1 MESTN
6 RATDET
12 ITGPSIETDPGFSS
26 ISEAIQDIKEGKLII
41 VVDDEDR
48 ENEGDFIGSAE
59 LITKEKINFMATY
72 GRGLICTPVTE
83 QRARELELHK
93 MVSDNTAL
101 HETAFTVSIDY
112 VLEGCTTGISAYDR
126 STGIR
131 AIVDPATKASDYAR
145 PGHIFPL
152 IAKDGGVLRRT
163 GHTEAA
169 VDLARLAGHA
179 PAGVLVEILNEDGS
193 MARLP
198 DLKIIAKQHDLKL
211 ISIKDLV
218 KYRLE
223 TETLVTKVYETQVD
237 TQYGTFDVSAFSE
250 SKSDAIHLVLH
261 TGDLVQGDSALV
273 RMHSLSRTGGAL
285 GFLLDNYVDRI
296 GNALK
301 MIKSEGRGV
310 VVLLQQDEQSH
321 NILNQ
326 LKLMDNNVDND
337 PQISEIQRDF
347 GIGAQ
352 ILRELGLEN
361 ITVITSNPKKQI
373 ALEGYGLKIQG
384 YREF

>member
-6 RATDET
+6 RATDQSTE
-12 ITGPSIETDPGFSS
+12 GPSVNTEDGFNT
-26 ISEAIQDIKEGKLII
+26 IAEAIQDIKEGKLII

-48 ENEGDFIGSAE
+48 ENEGDFIASAE
-59 LITKEKINFMATY
+59 LITSEKINFMATH

-83 QRARELELHK
+83 SRAKELKLNK

-131 AIVDPATKASDYAR
+131 AIVNPNTKAADYAR

-198 DLKIIAKQHDLKL
+198 DLKVIAKQHGLKL

-218 KYRLE
+218 EYRLA
-223 TETLVTKVYETQVD
+223 TETLVTRVYETQVE
-237 TQYGTFDVSAFSE
+237 TQFGTFDVTAFSE
-250 SKSDAIHLVLH
+250 SESRAIHLVLH
-261 TGDLVQGDSALV
+261 TGDLKQDESTLV

-296 GNALK
+296 GNALQ
-301 MIKSEGRGV
+301 MIKKEGRGV

-326 LKLMDNNVDND
+326 LKLMDNNTDND
-337 PQISEIQRDF
+337 PQVSEIQKDF

-352 ILRELGLEN
+352 ILRELGLEA

-373 ALEGYGLKIQG
+373 ALEGYGLKVDG

>member
-6 RATDET
+6 RATDQNT
-12 ITGPSIETDPGFSS
+12 AGPSVNTDIEFNT
-26 ISEAIQDIKEGKLII
+26 IAEAIQDIKDGKLII

-48 ENEGDFIGSAE
+48 ENEGDFIASAE
-59 LITKEKINFMATY
+59 LITKEQINFMARY

-83 QRARELELHK
+83 QRAEELKLAK
-93 MVSDNTAL
+93 MVLDNTAL

-112 VLEGCTTGISAYDR
+112 VHKGCTTGISAYDR
-126 STGIR
+126 SVGIQE
-131 AIVDPATKASDYAR
+131 IVKPETKATDYAR

-169 VDLARLAGHA
+169 VDLAQLAGLY

-198 DLKIIAKQHDLKL
+198 DLKIIAKEHNLKL

-218 KYRLE
+218 KYRLA
-223 TETLVTKVYETQVD
+223 TETLVSKTYETQID
-237 TQYGTFDVSAFSE
+237 TEYGLFNVTAFTE
-250 SKSDAIHLVLH
+250 GTSDAIHLALH
-261 TGDLVQGDSALV
+261 IGDLSTKDTLV
-273 RMHSLSRTGGAL
+273 RMHSLARTGGAL

-301 MIKSEGRGV
+301 MIQEKGSGV
-310 VVLLQQDEQSH
+310 VVLLQHDDQVST
-321 NILNQ
+321 ILQ
-326 LKLMDNNVDND
+326 KLKLMDVDDSND
-337 PQISEIQRDF
+337 PQVSDIQKDF

-352 ILRELGLEN
+352 ILRQLGLEN

-373 ALEGYGLKIQG
+373 ALEGYGLKVVG
-384 YREF
+384 YKEF

>member
-6 RATDET
+6 RATDQNPA
-12 ITGPSIETDPGFSS
+12 GPSVNTDFEFNT
-26 ISEAIQDIKEGKLII
+26 IADAIQDIKEGKLII

-48 ENEGDFIGSAE
+48 ENEGDFIASAE
-59 LITKEKINFMATY
+59 LITKEQINFMARY

-83 QRARELELHK
+83 SRAKELELSK

-112 VLEGCTTGISAYDR
+112 LHKGCSTGISAYDR
-126 STGIR
+126 SVGIQE
-131 AIVDPATKASDYAR
+131 IVKPETKASDYAR

-169 VDLARLAGHA
+169 VDLARLAGLF

-198 DLKIIAKQHDLKL
+198 DLKIIAKEHDLKL

-223 TETLVTKVYETQVD
+223 TETLVTKTYETQVN
-237 TQYGTFDVSAFSE
+237 TQFGQFNVTAFTE
-250 SKSDAIHLVLH
+250 GQSDAIHLALH
-261 TGDLVQGDSALV
+261 IGDLDASDTLV
-273 RMHSLSRTGGAL
+273 RMHSLTQTGGAL
-285 GFLLDNYVDRI
+285 GFLVDNYVDRI

-301 MIKSEGRGV
+301 MIQNEGRGV
-310 VVLLQQDEQSH
+310 VVLLQHDDQGH
-321 NILNQ
+321 NILHK
-326 LKLMDNNVDND
+326 LKLMDVDESND
-337 PQISEIQRDF
+337 PQVSEIQRDF
-347 GIGAQ
+347 GVGAQ
-352 ILRELGLEN
+352 ILRELDLEN

-373 ALEGYGLKIQG
+373 ALEGYGLKVTG

>member
-6 RATDET
+6 RATDQNT
-12 ITGPSIETDPGFSS
+12 AGPSVNTDIEFNT
-26 ISEAIQDIKEGKLII
+26 IAEAIQDIKDGKLII

-48 ENEGDFIGSAE
+48 ENEGDFIASAE
-59 LITKEKINFMATY
+59 LITKEQINFMARY

-83 QRARELELHK
+83 QRAEELKLAK
-93 MVSDNTAL
+93 MVLDNTAL

-112 VLEGCTTGISAYDR
+112 VHKGCTTGISAYDR
-126 STGIR
+126 SVGIQE
-131 AIVDPATKASDYAR
+131 IVKPETKATDYAR

-169 VDLARLAGHA
+169 VDLAQLAGLY

-198 DLKIIAKQHDLKL
+198 DLKIIAKEHNLKL

-218 KYRLE
+218 KYRLA
-223 TETLVTKVYETQVD
+223 TETLVSKTYETQID
-237 TQYGTFDVSAFSE
+237 TEYGLFNVTAFTE
-250 SKSDAIHLVLH
+250 GTSDAIHLALH
-261 TGDLVQGDSALV
+261 IGDLSTNDTLV
-273 RMHSLSRTGGAL
+273 RMHSLARTGGAL

-301 MIKSEGRGV
+301 MIQEKGSGV
-310 VVLLQQDEQSH
+310 VVLLQHDDQVST
-321 NILNQ
+321 ILQ
-326 LKLMDNNVDND
+326 KLKLMDVDDSND
-337 PQISEIQRDF
+337 PQVSDIQKDF

-352 ILRELGLEN
+352 ILRQLGLEN

-373 ALEGYGLKIQG
+373 ALEGYGLKVVG
-384 YREF
+384 YKEF

>member
-6 RATDET
+6 RASDQNTA
-12 ITGPSIETDPGFSS
+12 GPSVNTDIEFNT

-48 ENEGDFIGSAE
+48 ENEGDFIASAE
-59 LITKEKINFMATY
+59 LITKEQINFMARY

-83 QRARELELHK
+83 ARAKELELSK
-93 MVSDNTAL
+93 MVNDNTAL

-112 VLEGCTTGISAYDR
+112 VHKGCSTGISAYDR
-126 STGIR
+126 SVGIQE
-131 AIVDPATKASDYAR
+131 IVKPETKASDYAR

-169 VDLARLAGHA
+169 VDLSRLAGHY

-198 DLKIIAKQHDLKL
+198 DLKIIAKEHDLKL

-223 TETLVTKVYETQVD
+223 TETLVSKTYETQVN
-237 TQYGTFDVSAFSE
+237 TPYGQFNVTAFTE
-250 SKSDAIHLVLH
+250 GQSDAIHLALH
-261 TGDLVQGDSALV
+261 IGDLNPSDTLV
-273 RMHSLSRTGGAL
+273 RMHSLARTGGAL

-301 MIKSEGRGV
+301 LIQAEGSGV
-310 VVLLQQDEQSH
+310 VVLLQHDDQVH
-321 NILNQ
+321 NILHK
-326 LKLMDNNVDND
+326 LKLMDIDENND
-337 PQISEIQRDF
+337 PQVSEIQRDF
-347 GIGAQ
+347 GVGAQ

-373 ALEGYGLKIQG
+373 ALEGYGLKVTG

>member
-1 MESTN
+1 
-6 RATDET
+6 
-12 ITGPSIETDPGFSS
+12 
-26 ISEAIQDIKEGKLII
+26 
-41 VVDDEDR
+41 
-48 ENEGDFIGSAE
+48 
-59 LITKEKINFMATY
+59 MARY

-83 QRARELELHK
+83 QRAEELKLAK
-93 MVSDNTAL
+93 MVLDNTAL

-112 VLEGCTTGISAYDR
+112 VHKGCTTGISAYDR
-126 STGIR
+126 SVGIQE
-131 AIVDPATKASDYAR
+131 IVKPETKATDYAR

-169 VDLARLAGHA
+169 VDLAQLAGLY

-198 DLKIIAKQHDLKL
+198 DLKIIAKEHNLKL

-218 KYRLE
+218 KYRLA
-223 TETLVTKVYETQVD
+223 TETLVSKTYETQID
-237 TQYGTFDVSAFSE
+237 TEYGLFNVTAFTE
-250 SKSDAIHLVLH
+250 GTSDAIHLALH
-261 TGDLVQGDSALV
+261 IGDLSTKDTLV
-273 RMHSLSRTGGAL
+273 RMHSLARTGGAL

-301 MIKSEGRGV
+301 MIQEKGSGV
-310 VVLLQQDEQSH
+310 VVLLQHDDQVST
-321 NILNQ
+321 ILQ
-326 LKLMDNNVDND
+326 KLKLMDVDDSND
-337 PQISEIQRDF
+337 PQVSDIQKDF

-352 ILRELGLEN
+352 ILRQLGLEN

-373 ALEGYGLKIQG
+373 ALEGYGLKVVG
-384 YREF
+384 YKEF